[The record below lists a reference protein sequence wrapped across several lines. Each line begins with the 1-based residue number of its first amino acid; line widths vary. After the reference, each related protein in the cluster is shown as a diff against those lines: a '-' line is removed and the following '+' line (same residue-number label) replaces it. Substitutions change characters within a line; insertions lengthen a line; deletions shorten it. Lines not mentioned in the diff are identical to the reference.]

1 MNTNGR
7 KEELRTM
14 ADYTYECTECD
25 IRFILDEYDFEE
37 IPTCP
42 KCGNTDVDIVRRGNL
57 DGIVYNID

>member
-1 MNTNGR
+1 
-7 KEELRTM
+7 M
-14 ADYTYECTECD
+14 ADYTYECTECET
-25 IRFILDEYDFEE
+25 RFILDEYDFEE